1 MARTEP
7 DSTADIETVLSQAE
21 AFTDTYDD
29 YDTDAALRRVKAMAV
44 VRPGDPNGASLPS
57 RYPTVHEQAAHDLDL
72 AASLIVDHP
81 RAHRS
86 LTRLIDHDRIEPEG
100 ALVFAALLHLARH
113 REPAEFW
120 FQFAAGAGNATA
132 AHCLALL
139 HQQRAE
145 HRTAAHWRS
154 QAAHAPTRSA
164 AYEPTAQERRALLS
178 ERVRRELLRRCWEG
192 RRPSLPPRLEAVIH
206 SLPVEEPDD
215 DFGEIPRPDRSLT
228 RLRDYESSAG

>member
-7 DSTADIETVLSQAE
+7 DSTADIDTVLSQAE
-21 AFTDTYDD
+21 AYTGTYDD
-29 YDTDAALRRVKAMAV
+29 YDTDAALRRVTAMAAL
-44 VRPGDPNGASLPS
+44 RPGGPNGVSVPS

-72 AASLIVDHP
+72 SASLIVDHP
-81 RAHRS
+81 HAHHS
-86 LTRLIDHDRIEPEG
+86 LTRLIDHERIEPEG

-113 REPAEFW
+113 RESAEFW

-132 AHCLALL
+132 ASCLALL
-139 HQQRAE
+139 HQQRSE
-145 HRTAAHWRS
+145 HRTAAHWRH
-154 QAAHAPTRSA
+154 QATTAPPRNATCDPA
-164 AYEPTAQERRALLS
+164 AEERRALLS

-215 DFGEIPRPDRSLT
+215 EFGEIPRPDRTLT
-228 RLRDYESSAG
+228 RLREYEPSPG